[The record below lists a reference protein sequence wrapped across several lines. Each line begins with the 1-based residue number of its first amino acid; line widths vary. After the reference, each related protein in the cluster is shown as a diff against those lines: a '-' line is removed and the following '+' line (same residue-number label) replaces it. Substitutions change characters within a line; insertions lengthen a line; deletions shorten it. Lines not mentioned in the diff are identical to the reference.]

1 MSLATLFPTF
11 DLLRKVLSLEIK
23 QGYRNRSTSG
33 IGIQAFFRLQF
44 EKYECDDEMWSTVE
58 SILSYLRRYDHAATV
73 EERERLVQIMLKR
86 LGATQRQQGERPSSS
101 SDSLP
106 EATAARGASG
116 ERASSPNALRQESDA
131 DPVPADAA
139 PIVTWPGASGERTTV
154 AESATLAAT
163 SNAMATA
170 LKGTATPSTKQ
181 EPRRSKRA
189 AGSAALVAATSLDV
203 PAAAVLH
210 VRVQEQPRL
219 EQLGISDLR
228 SAIEYWPRDHYDYSA
243 PVRINQMR
251 PDMQVTLV
259 GTLRSVDTRRTPN
272 RGVQVVEAKV
282 ADLTG
287 MMTVTWF
294 NQGFMLKQLKQ
305 HVGEVVAISGKVEM
319 YGGRLQLAPRDV
331 EFPADDEDG
340 TNTRRIVPVY
350 PSSEGIAQRW
360 IRGLVRKALTVGGEL
375 VVDPLP
381 EPIRRRFGLVDRRA
395 AVRQFHFPD
404 SMESRDIARNR
415 LALDELLLIQLGM
428 LQKKRH
434 WQGDEAG
441 ISIPIDE
448 AVAAQFK
455 AGLPFTL
462 TGAQERSLEEIL
474 SDMAR
479 PVPMSRLLQGDVGSG
494 KTVVAAAALLACARA
509 GYQGAIMAPTE
520 ILVEQHARTL
530 SGLLEPFGVKV
541 AMLTGSIAKSQRARI
556 YLEALQGGIQVLV
569 GTHALI
575 QEDFRFGKLGL
586 AIVDEQHRFGVVQR
600 AVLKGKGYNPHL
612 LVMTATPIPRTL
624 TLTLF
629 GDLDVSVIDERPPH
643 RQPVET
649 RWTPVEQQAY
659 TVVREQV
666 QLGRQAYIICP
677 LVEESE
683 NLEAKAAVAEG
694 KRLQA
699 KVFADM
705 HLEVLHGKM
714 KAQDKDAVLTR
725 FRDGEIDVLVATSV
739 VEVGI
744 DVPNATVMVVQDA
757 QRFGLAQLHQFRGRV
772 GRGAEKSFCVLL
784 ADPNSPGARE
794 RLQALTMTDDG
805 FKLAEEDLRLRGP
818 GEFWGT
824 RQSGLPALQVAQ
836 VTDMPTLAL
845 ARRVAETIL
854 EDDPDLAEPRH
865 AILAASLRRFWEQA
879 AAPS

>member
-1 MSLATLFPTF
+1 MSLETLFPSLV
-11 DLLRKVLSLEIK
+11 LLRKVLSLEIK
-23 QGYRNRSTSG
+23 QGYQNRSTSG
-33 IGIQAFFRLQF
+33 MGIQTYFRQQF
-44 EKYECDDEMWSTVE
+44 EKYECDEAMWAAVE
-58 SILSYLRRYDHAATV
+58 SILAYLRRYEKADTI
-73 EERERLVQIMLKR
+73 EERERVAQIVLKR
-86 LGATQRQQGERPSSS
+86 LDATLRRYEPTATGSASESIAPDSRQGPARRAQPPSVAVSPHVARTEVPGAGAPK
-101 SDSLP
+101 P
-106 EATAARGASG
+106 EAATG
-116 ERASSPNALRQESDA
+116 
-131 DPVPADAA
+131 VIA
-139 PIVTWPGASGERTTV
+139 P
-154 AESATLAAT
+154 AESAMPADRAKAA
-163 SNAMATA
+163 SELPAASGQQVRPA
-170 LKGTATPSTKQ
+170 ARASGPPSRDAK
-181 EPRRSKRA
+181 EA
-189 AGSAALVAATSLDV
+189 VESLD
-203 PAAAVLH
+203 AAAAEALH
-210 VRVQEQPRL
+210 VRTQEQPRL
-219 EQLGISDLR
+219 QQLGISDLK

-272 RGVQVVEAKV
+272 RNVQVVEAKV
-282 ADLTG
+282 ADPTG
-287 MMTVTWF
+287 MMAVTWF
-294 NQGFMLKQLKQ
+294 NQVFMLKQLQ
-305 HVGEVVAISGKVEM
+305 RRVGEEVAISGKVEM
-319 YGGRLQLAPRDV
+319 YNGRLQLAPRDV
-331 EFPADDEDG
+331 EFPSDDEDG

-360 IRGLVRKALTVGGEL
+360 IRRLVSRALAVGADLIE
-375 VVDPLP
+375 DPLP
-381 EPIRRRFGLVDRRA
+381 EPLRRQFELADRRG

-404 SMESRDIARNR
+404 SMQSRDLARNR
-415 LALDELLLIQLGM
+415 LALDELLLIQIGM
-428 LQKKRH
+428 LQRKRH
-434 WQGDEAG
+434 WQGDEDG
-441 ISIPIDE
+441 VSIPSDDSLM
-448 AVAAQFK
+448 AQFR

-462 TGAQERSLEEIL
+462 TGAQERSLAEIL
-474 SDMAR
+474 ADMSR

-494 KTVVAAAALLACARA
+494 KTVVAAAALLMCARA

-530 SGLLEPFGVKV
+530 TALLEPFGVRV
-541 AMLTGSIAKSQRARI
+541 AMLTGSVPKAQRARI
-556 YLEALQGGIQVLV
+556 YLDALQGTIHVLV

-575 QEDFRFGKLGL
+575 QEGFRFGRLGL

-600 AVLKGKGYNPHL
+600 AALKGKGYNPHL

-624 TLTLF
+624 TLTLY
-629 GDLDVSVIDERPPH
+629 GDLDVSVIDERPPA

-659 TVVREQV
+659 TLVREQV
-666 QLGRQAYIICP
+666 QASHQAYIICP

-694 KRLQA
+694 KRLQE
-699 KVFADM
+699 KVFPDM
-705 HLEVLHGKM
+705 RLDVLHGKM
-714 KAQDKDAVLTR
+714 KAQDKDAVLSR

-744 DVPNATVMVVQDA
+744 DVPNATAMVVQDA

-772 GRGAEKSFCVLL
+772 GRGGDKSYCVLL

-854 EDDPDLAEPRH
+854 QEDPALAEPRY
-865 AILAASLRRFWEQA
+865 ALLAGSVRTFWDRA
-879 AAPS
+879 AEPS